1 MQLLVTLGTY
11 HPTDAN
17 FQKKWHYWGAV
28 MQVLDWPSGEVLRE
42 IRHTPPPG
50 HLGGEG
56 RLLFMGCH
64 LTGDEVWVTTKTEL
78 LGYGRRDFELRA
90 HFSHPDSCDLHSVW
104 RRGDEV
110 WVANTGK
117 EAVQVF
123 SPEGERLREYV
134 LATEPLAERWDNDR
148 DYRHQ
153 RDAKPYEVH
162 VNQVFELEGEM
173 WACSLTGRGAMS
185 LDDPDRRIDVGV
197 GQPHD
202 GMWAEGKHW
211 FTTTNGHLVAASP
224 GTLQVEEVHDLN
236 RAYPGDRP
244 IGWCR
249 GIDVVGRR
257 AFVGFTR
264 IRETRHG
271 KHRFWRRSQE
281 EGRPSRIAEIDLD
294 SGAVVHEVPIEYGGS
309 AVYSVRRF
317 EP

>member
-1 MQLLVTLGTY
+1 MQLLLTLGTY

-28 MQVLDWPSGEVLRE
+28 MQVVDWPSGEVLRE
-42 IRHTPPPG
+42 LRHEPPPE

-64 LTGDEVWVTTKTEL
+64 LTEDEIWVTTKTEVMA
-78 LGYGRRDFELRA
+78 YGCRDFERRHL
-90 HFSHPDSCDLHSVW
+90 FSHPDSCDLHSVW

-117 EAVQVF
+117 EAVQLF
-123 SPEGERLREYV
+123 SPEGERLREY
-134 LATEPLAERWDNDR
+134 PLGEASPAQRWDPDR

-153 RDAKPYEVH
+153 RDAKPYRVH
-162 VNQVFELEGEM
+162 VNQVFESDGAM
-173 WACSLTGRGAMS
+173 WACSLNQRAAFAVE
-185 LDDPDRRIDVGV
+185 DPSRRMEIGV

-202 GMWAEGKHW
+202 GLWAEGCHW
-211 FTTTNGHLVAASP
+211 FTTTNGHLVAVNPRS
-224 GTLQVEEVHDLN
+224 LQVEEVHDLN
-236 RAYPGDRP
+236 GCYGDERP

-249 GIDVVGRR
+249 GLDVVGRR
-257 AFVGFTR
+257 AYVGFTR

-271 KHRFWRRSQE
+271 KHRFWRRSSE
-281 EGRPSRIAEIDLD
+281 EGRPSRVAEVDLD
-294 SGAVVHEVPIEYGGS
+294 SGEVIHEVPIEYGGS

-317 EP
+317 DS